1 VSTKWQN
8 DHVVSYAGL
17 QKGQNAD
24 PEQNALMPALLCR
37 AVDGKLKAVAEF
49 GRRDT
54 FLEMNN
60 IGQLGKVDR
69 YEEARK
75 QAPFSASF
83 QMSQ

>member
-1 VSTKWQN
+1 
-8 DHVVSYAGL
+8 VSYAGL
-17 QKGQNAD
+17 QRGRNAD

-37 AVDGKLKAVAEF
+37 AVDGKLKAVAEL
-49 GRRDT
+49 GRTACRDT
-54 FLEMNN
+54 LLEMNN
-60 IGQLGKVDR
+60 IGQLGKADR